1 MKDGVRQIVGRT
13 ISSVV
18 ISERNSGGP
27 STQVF
32 LVFTDGSCFEFY
44 GDIQGISG
52 AVTGDQ
58 DWARQYVAKFGGRI
72 IPHGS

>member
-1 MKDGVRQIVGRT
+1 MKDGVRQIIGRT

-32 LVFTDGSCFEFY
+32 LVFADGSCFEFY

-52 AVTGDQ
+52 TLVGDQ
-58 DWARQYVAKFGGRI
+58 EWARQYGAKFGGRI
-72 IPHGS
+72 TVHDD